1 MHSDPTDWKLDACL
15 LFMLGS
21 KKQKEENKT
30 NTNVRDEIVLWL
42 ETDSVG
48 QDEQHRRGTACTD
61 ANKGSH
67 AITLG

>member
-21 KKQKEENKT
+21 KKT
-30 NTNVRDEIVLWL
+30 NTNVRDEIVVWL
-42 ETDSVG
+42 ETDGVG